1 MSDFLT
7 KENISFILGL
17 IGSIGTAIT
26 FLKSFINS
34 RINFS
39 IESVSF
45 HASDKGIL
53 SYLMFINK
61 SNQPLTI
68 TAISICIN
76 GIYYPAVLTS
86 EEVVHTVRR
95 SGKEIIGTHSEYSI
109 PFPIVL
115 SGQYATSG
123 YVFFPLPKGTS
134 VPSSKLWSVK
144 VCTSKNKAIE
154 KILRLDVHQ

>member
-1 MSDFLT
+1 MNDFFT

-26 FLKSFINS
+26 FLKSFIDS
-34 RINFS
+34 RTNFS
-39 IESVSF
+39 IKSISF
-45 HASDKGIL
+45 HSGDKGVL
-53 SYLMFINK
+53 TYWMFINN
-61 SNQPLTI
+61 SNKPLTI

-76 GIYYPAVLTS
+76 GIYYPAMLTS

-95 SGKEIIGTHSEYSI
+95 SGNEITGTHSEYSI

-123 YVFFPLPKGTS
+123 YIYFPLPKETS

-154 KILRLDVHQ
+154 KILRLDVPQ